1 MVRQISVFMENRAG
15 RLADICEV
23 IADADA
29 NIRGFVISDTAQFG
43 IVRFVLS
50 HTDAAITALK
60 EAGFTV
66 TESPVLVLDLSADR
80 PGGLAAVLKAVS
92 EAGVNVEYAYS
103 LVERFLALSVENID
117 SAEERVQNIGIPLLA
132 QADIDAL

>member
-1 MVRQISVFMENRAG
+1 MVRQISVFMENKAG

-23 IADADA
+23 VASANA

-50 HTDAAITALK
+50 NTDAASAALS

-66 TESPVLVLDLSADR
+66 AESSVLVLDLSADR
-80 PGGLAAVLKAVS
+80 PGGLAAVLKEVS
-92 EAGVNVEYAYS
+92 DAGVNVEYAYS
-103 LVERFLALSVENID
+103 LVERFLAISVADVDN
-117 SAEERVQNIGIPLLA
+117 ATKRVHNIGIPLLA

>member
-1 MVRQISVFMENRAG
+1 MVRQVSVFMENRAG

-23 IADADA
+23 VASAGA

-50 HTDAAITALK
+50 NTDGAL
-60 EAGFTV
+60 EALRSAGFTV
-66 TESPVLVLDLSADR
+66 TESPVLVLDLSEDR

-92 EAGVNVEYAYS
+92 DVGVNVEYAYS
-103 LVERFLALSVENID
+103 LVERFLAISVEDID
-117 SAEERVQNIGIPLLA
+117 SAQKRIQTIEIPLLA
-132 QADIDAL
+132 QANIDAL